1 MRTCGRGLWPALM
14 VLLSAIP
21 ALAQTSPKPAEPRGM
36 VLDRVV
42 ASVNDEA
49 LTLSE
54 VQEEGQPVIRKI
66 FQDFV
71 GEERVRRV
79 GEAEQRLVTDL
90 IERRLLYQVA
100 KKEGMLPSTAEVQGA
115 LEELK
120 RNNNAPDDAQFRALL
135 KAEGLT
141 MEQVR
146 RTVGERLAIGRLLAK
161 QIRAS
166 IILSEEEI
174 AKYYETN
181 RDRFQRTP
189 EAEIHHVLFEV
200 GPDQEEAGVR
210 ARAEEMLAKVKAGA
224 DFVQAAK
231 PYADKGES
239 SGADLLT
246 VHRGELEPE
255 IESVAF
261 GLPAGGISAP
271 IRTSSGFHVIK
282 VEKVRAEPVASLAE
296 VREMIRDR
304 LFQEKYEAKRKDYV
318 ASLRAQSAIHVFL
331 KEGEIL
337 GGPQAAKADP
347 SSADRRLP

>member
-1 MRTCGRGLWPALM
+1 MREFGRGLWPALM
-14 VLLSAIP
+14 LLVSAIP
-21 ALAQTSPKPAEPRGM
+21 ALAQTAPKPAEPRGM

-71 GEERVRRV
+71 GAERDRRV
-79 GEAEQRLVTDL
+79 EEAEQRLVNDL

-141 MEQVR
+141 IEQVR

-161 QIRAS
+161 QIRSS

-174 AKYYETN
+174 AKYYEAN
-181 RDRFQRTP
+181 RDKFRRTP
-189 EAEIHHVLFEV
+189 EAEIHHILFGV
-200 GPDQEEAGVR
+200 GPDQDEAGVR
-210 ARAEEMLAKVKAGA
+210 ARAEEMLAKIRAGA
-224 DFVQAAK
+224 DFVQTAK
-231 PYADKGES
+231 QYVDNGWG

-246 VHRGELEPE
+246 VRRGELAPE
-255 IESVAF
+255 IEAAAF
-261 GLPAGGISAP
+261 GLPAGGVSAP
-271 IRTSSGFHVIK
+271 IRTPAGYHVIK
-282 VEKVRAEPVASLAE
+282 IEKVRAEPVAPLSE
-296 VREMIRDR
+296 VREAIRDR

-318 ASLRAQSAIHVFL
+318 ASLRAQSAIQVFL

-337 GGPQAAKADP
+337 GGSQAAKNDQT
-347 SSADRRLP
+347 SGRRLP